1 MIFFMG
7 MGATNMGTVVDTLF
21 SLLHPP
27 SESHHILPALVGMVG
42 AVASLAVVSA
52 VPAAAS
58 VAGAA
63 PTGPTAPDDVQA
75 EEPKKQ
81 DELKRRKMETAVM
94 PAGVRDVVA
103 GSGTPV
109 WLYARMLTAA
119 SPEAGFQPD
128 AELTDGI
135 RFRVASGGD
144 AVVLGDIE
152 TVGDWVAVGVAV
164 ERTADGPPLPETI
177 LVAVE
182 RFSLT
187 GQAYHRRTIAL
198 RVLPG

>member
-1 MIFFMG
+1 MTDIL
-7 MGATNMGTVVDTLF
+7 GAIGSSFNNVFSSLF

-27 SESHHILPALVGMVG
+27 SESHHILPAFVGMVG

-52 VPAAAS
+52 APPAPVDVP
-58 VAGAA
+58 
-63 PTGPTAPDDVQA
+63 A

-81 DELKRRKMETAVM
+81 EEMKQRKMETAVM
-94 PAGVRDVVA
+94 PEGVRTVVA
-103 GSGTPV
+103 GSGSPV
-109 WLYARMLTAA
+109 WLYARMLSAA

-135 RFRVASGGD
+135 RFRIASGGD
-144 AVVLGDIE
+144 AVELGEIE
-152 TVGDWVAVGVAV
+152 TVGDWVAVGVSV
-164 ERTADGPPLPETI
+164 ERPADGSPLPGTI

-198 RVLPG
+198 KVAGG